1 MSNYCPISKNFE
13 YVKLEGHSLER
24 IQLNTDIIYVHV
36 MILVLTSEVF
46 STSCCQY
53 CLKSI

>member
-1 MSNYCPISKNFE
+1 MSNYCPISKIS
-13 YVKLEGHSLER
+13 YIKLEGHSLER

-46 STSCCQY
+46 STPCCKY